1 MTNKDKLKN
10 RVTLLIGKALLE
22 YTQFFNSPNILYDL
36 QKEYSEKIL
45 VAIDSMQEDPCDGC
59 TNRKGCITCENGELM
74 ETMQEEPGSKCM
86 YSMDDFTDEDRK
98 ALCDGCEE
106 DCEYNKKEN
115 PVSNGLENNENY
127 SVRVF
132 ASRTFEVQAT
142 SYEEAELKA
151 KEMLAAAPLYDGD
164 IDEWQTFKKD

>member
-1 MTNKDKLKN
+1 ME
-10 RVTLLIGKALLE
+10 VIG
-22 YTQFFNSPNILYDL
+22 N
-36 QKEYSEKIL
+36 
-45 VAIDSMQEDPCDGC
+45 
-59 TNRKGCITCENGELM
+59 
-74 ETMQEEPGSKCM
+74 KCM
-86 YSMDDFTDEDRK
+86 YSMGDFTDEDRK

-106 DCEYNKKEN
+106 DCEYNKKGN
-115 PVSNGLENNENY
+115 PVSKDLENNENY

>member
-1 MTNKDKLKN
+1 MKLID
-10 RVTLLIGKALLE
+10 RDVLSHSEVTK
-22 YTQFFNSPNILYDL
+22 TSDQ
-36 QKEYSEKIL
+36 
-45 VAIDSMQEDPCDGC
+45 DSV
-59 TNRKGCITCENGELM
+59 
-74 ETMQEEPGSKCM
+74 SKCM

-106 DCEYNKKEN
+106 DCEYNKKGN
-115 PVSNGLENNENY
+115 PVSKDLENNGNY

-164 IDEWQTFKKD
+164 IDEWQTFKKAMKA